1 MKNTIIYIILTL
13 ITFIVGFAFLHNAYF
28 ASSKNPY
35 AQEIVLIVLGTIA
48 TMLITA
54 ALLNKQSELELEK
67 EQNLKLFE
75 LKSQLYLELIDFF
88 EKIVSKEN
96 ITSKEMIYIEY
107 LTHKISIIA
116 NPEVLKEYSNLIDVL
131 KNATKDNKISSTDS
145 DELSSQLGKL
155 AVKIRYDLIQK
166 DKNIKEIE
174 NIILKN
180 VNKF

>member
-1 MKNTIIYIILTL
+1 MKKNYIYLFLTSL
-13 ITFIVGFAFLHNAYF
+13 TFLLGFLFLHTAYF
-28 ASSKNPY
+28 STDSNPY

-48 TMLITA
+48 TILITA

-67 EQNLKLFE
+67 EQSIKLFE

-88 EKIVSKEN
+88 EKIVSKES
-96 ITSKEMIYIEY
+96 ITDKEMIYIEY

-116 NPEVLKEYSNLIDVL
+116 NPDVLKEYSNLIDVF
-131 KNATKDNKISSTDS
+131 KKTTKDNLISSKDS
-145 DELSSQLGKL
+145 DEISEQLAKL

-166 DKNIKEIE
+166 DNNIEEIQK
-174 NIILKN
+174 IILKN